1 MKKCAGII
9 LGLAMVFAFLPTTG
23 FAAEQGAGD
32 PPEWG
37 PVLDEAYE
45 QLGGVDITSDQPED
59 NAAPD
64 SAADR
69 DKGAY
74 KGDPDIDP
82 ADYSYEITPLLEP
95 FNHYFFV
102 KTDNPNPK
110 TFQFVDKTSVYGDNT
125 TIYPTTTIFSDIRYE
140 DEATGRVNG
149 GYILYGGDTDGGQIT
164 LQTMDYPGMW
174 YGTWTDADVT
184 LNLPALVD
192 NVDYLINTYA
202 TKGSFFDNMDAV
214 QAGLDKICLYSGS
227 FIRGEV
233 VRSEDY
239 WSMGTGHPDQGL
251 YIYSPFKRDNSKSLF
266 ASAIYPYRYDSLGF
280 PGLLGRVS
288 QRLDSSSKYV
298 SDSFSHS
305 VIHVTYNGETKLY
318 GGQGSGKG
326 QGISEDKILKYFS
339 FGAGGTRID
348 FDESR
353 NLLLQYGAIKMD
365 DDIPRDDELT
375 WEQIYD
381 TIGDGAWGRIGD
393 DRYIYMYPDG
403 PGTYFRADEWSV
415 GNSVYFWGDLG
426 YAQDCWVDG
435 RYVTKNKIWKK
446 GYTFNGQ
453 PTAAIILS
461 NCTIPQ
467 ITYNGNTVVSIT
479 EVSKT
484 VKFVYENGVWTPG
497 RNANYQKIASLV
509 QQGSLDQKYLDM
521 VTLTEDEVR
530 ALQVDRNT
538 NIPPGKGFFYD
549 GNYPAGTP
557 FDDSIT
563 HYWGKPKTVTSAG
576 CETPGQKVTTCLIC
590 GAEETEEIPPTGH
603 KWGEPRVATKPGC
616 ETPGQQVIRCQNR
629 NCTAEMTEEIP
640 PTGHKWGEPST
651 TIEPGCET
659 PGKKVTTCLNCR
671 AEQTEEI
678 PPAGHKWGK
687 ATYKITKD
695 YSIIKATRTCEND
708 PTHVETENKETT
720 EIITKEPTCE
730 APGEKIYRAEFD
742 NPAFKPAK
750 KTVEIPALGHKW
762 GDGVI
767 TQYPTADAD
776 GILSFTCGNCG
787 GVRTEPIPKDVDTIT
802 PSDMMAD
809 EAVVEESIPAV
820 NTAKIKTTGNFT
832 KQLMKVKFPVDAAID
847 NYRIQYRLAGKTSWK
862 NGWSAGKDIYVIQ
875 GLKKSSLCEFRIAGY
890 VKQAD
895 GSWARGAWSKV
906 DRSTRALRRM
916 WLNVRIRSAARVSR
930 SFASASIWVGSG

>member
-1 MKKCAGII
+1 
-9 LGLAMVFAFLPTTG
+9 
-23 FAAEQGAGD
+23 
-32 PPEWG
+32 
-37 PVLDEAYE
+37 
-45 QLGGVDITSDQPED
+45 
-59 NAAPD
+59 
-64 SAADR
+64 
-69 DKGAY
+69 
-74 KGDPDIDP
+74 
-82 ADYSYEITPLLEP
+82 
-95 FNHYFFV
+95 
-102 KTDNPNPK
+102 
-110 TFQFVDKTSVYGDNT
+110 
-125 TIYPTTTIFSDIRYE
+125 
-140 DEATGRVNG
+140 
-149 GYILYGGDTDGGQIT
+149 
-164 LQTMDYPGMW
+164 
-174 YGTWTDADVT
+174 
-184 LNLPALVD
+184 
-192 NVDYLINTYA
+192 
-202 TKGSFFDNMDAV
+202 
-214 QAGLDKICLYSGS
+214 
-227 FIRGEV
+227 
-233 VRSEDY
+233 
-239 WSMGTGHPDQGL
+239 
-251 YIYSPFKRDNSKSLF
+251 
-266 ASAIYPYRYDSLGF
+266 
-280 PGLLGRVS
+280 
-288 QRLDSSSKYV
+288 
-298 SDSFSHS
+298 
-305 VIHVTYNGETKLY
+305 
-318 GGQGSGKG
+318 
-326 QGISEDKILKYFS
+326 
-339 FGAGGTRID
+339 
-348 FDESR
+348 
-353 NLLLQYGAIKMD
+353 
-365 DDIPRDDELT
+365 
-375 WEQIYD
+375 
-381 TIGDGAWGRIGD
+381 
-393 DRYIYMYPDG
+393 
-403 PGTYFRADEWSV
+403 
-415 GNSVYFWGDLG
+415 
-426 YAQDCWVDG
+426 
-435 RYVTKNKIWKK
+435 
-446 GYTFNGQ
+446 
-453 PTAAIILS
+453 
-461 NCTIPQ
+461 
-467 ITYNGNTVVSIT
+467 
-479 EVSKT
+479 
-484 VKFVYENGVWTPG
+484 
-497 RNANYQKIASLV
+497 
-509 QQGSLDQKYLDM
+509 M

-906 DRSTRALRRM
+906 AYRYMSAVSAKTIKSDKKSLTITWVKDKKASGYQVQYSLKKNM
-916 WLNVRIRSAARVSR
+916 AGAKTKKVNGTSKTKLTIKKLKSGKKYYVKVRPIKKKDGKTY
-930 SFASASIWVGSG
+930 VGILSKGLVVKVK